1 MNSSHGDDDADLA
14 RPTAPEPDGPASEGP
29 DCIQLDGGAR
39 SLFEALAEIKQDLA
53 NMYLGALDIAARP
66 GNPDNLALAAHG
78 MRELIEKL
86 PRYLDVPVEAP
97 KTQGLLARVR
107 ELTDAWFHLG
117 DKAVDDDKLT
127 GHGRKLLAALGK
139 FCEGVA
145 ADFPSR
151 KKQTATVLRSLD
163 PHPIKLPPPIE
174 TLHVQEWGK
183 IEGFFIGVAHHTRT
197 CTEDE
202 FQQYVRALERFLV
215 ERLRP
220 RTFDDFAAI
229 DDLLGGGS

>member
-1 MNSSHGDDDADLA
+1 MNPLQDDDDEDPA
-14 RPTAPEPDGPASEGP
+14 RLTEPAAGGPTSEGP

-39 SLFEALAEIKQDLA
+39 ALFEALAEITQDLA

-78 MRELIEKL
+78 IRELLEKL
-86 PRYLDVPVEAP
+86 PRYLDVPVEAQ
-97 KTQGLLARVR
+97 KSQSLSARVR
-107 ELTDAWFHLG
+107 QLTDAWSRLG
-117 DKAVDDDKLT
+117 DKAVDGDTLT

-145 ADFPSR
+145 ADLPTR
-151 KKQTATVLRSLD
+151 MEQTATALRSLD

-174 TLHVQEWGK
+174 TMHVKEWRE

-202 FQQYVRALERFLV
+202 FQQYVRALEGFLL